1 MPALPSLLPF
11 SPLALAPL
19 FSPSSHLETG
29 ELGRGA
35 LPGEEGDADDVRAE
49 VQQEGVEPS
58 AEADGGHD
66 AQHEPHRA
74 LVGVLGEDAVHR
86 GAVPELQRDGVP
98 SREGE
103 GEGDQL
109 LAMGVQRGAEP
120 ESGRWGGGWQDG
132 VRKVWQG
139 VAKEKRWRVG
149 DGDQR
154 CKTEKAAAKG
164 EVGGP

>member
-1 MPALPSLLPF
+1 MSGQQGFPLCLLSPPPSLPF
-11 SPLALAPL
+11 SPHSSHSRPSL
-19 FSPSSHLETG
+19 FSPPTYLETG

-66 AQHEPHRA
+66 AQREPHRA
-74 LVGVLGEDAVHR
+74 LVGVLGEDAAHR

-103 GEGDQL
+103 GEDDQL
-109 LAMGVQRGAEP
+109 LAMVVQRGAEP
-120 ESGRWGGGWQDG
+120 GSGRWGGG
-132 VRKVWQG
+132 
-139 VAKEKRWRVG
+139 A
-149 DGDQR
+149 
-154 CKTEKAAAKG
+154 
-164 EVGGP
+164 VGGRMG